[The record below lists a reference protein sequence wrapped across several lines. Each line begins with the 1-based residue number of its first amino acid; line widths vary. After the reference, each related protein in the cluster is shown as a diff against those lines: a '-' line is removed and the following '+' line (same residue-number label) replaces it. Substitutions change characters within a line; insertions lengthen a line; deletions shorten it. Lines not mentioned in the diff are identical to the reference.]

1 MFESLSFPSDW
12 RSVMLAVNIRSRAVV
27 ALVGLCTVVGL
38 MAVSVG
44 AVQAGAAQTEQEAEE
59 AAEAARAGHAYTEHL
74 HKAVQHARQAAEAGR
89 SRLAEHL
96 AQARARWAEAG
107 RHRAGAV
114 RRALQDGPTRMRGG
128 PRIAM
133 RHRGPGGGGTAER
146 VLRMAEELELSE
158 QQEDEI
164 REVRRQHRRASI
176 EREAAI
182 EVAGLDLEELMEDP
196 HIADLAAVEQQMQ
209 AMSELRVEGRV
220 ADLRLTQQVW
230 GVLTVEQRDQIQDQ
244 RHNIFM
250 FARRWSARMVVLG
263 R

>member
-1 MFESLSFPSDW
+1 
-12 RSVMLAVNIRSRAVV
+12 
-27 ALVGLCTVVGL
+27 
-38 MAVSVG
+38 
-44 AVQAGAAQTEQEAEE
+44 
-59 AAEAARAGHAYTEHL
+59 
-74 HKAVQHARQAAEAGR
+74 
-89 SRLAEHL
+89 
-96 AQARARWAEAG
+96 
-107 RHRAGAV
+107 
-114 RRALQDGPTRMRGG
+114 
-128 PRIAM
+128 
-133 RHRGPGGGGTAER
+133 
-146 VLRMAEELELSE
+146 MAEELELSE